1 MVRKALYEELGGLDE
16 RYLPVSFNDVDFCLR
31 VREAGYR
38 VVWTPHAELYHR
50 ESASR
55 GKNRSAEK
63 VRLAKREAA
72 YMRKR
77 WKHALRRDPFYN
89 PNLSQER
96 PDFSLSNAPLVEGSW
111 LT

>member
-1 MVRKALYEELGGLDE
+1 VA
-16 RYLPVSFNDVDFCLR
+16 FNDVDFCLR

-55 GKNRSAEK
+55 GKDRSTERA
-63 VRLAKREAA
+63 RQARREVA

-77 WKHALRRDPFYN
+77 WKHELRHDPFYN
-89 PNLSQER
+89 PNLNHKR
-96 PDFSLSNAPLVEGSW
+96 ADFSLGNAPMAEVPW
-111 LT
+111 LA